1 MITKENY
8 DKLPD
13 YEKKLWHSH
22 DFEVKSGML
31 FLPCPEGADPQE
43 WGNAEKEAMK
53 DIVGLYGK
61 TWHFWQVDRGDE
73 LPIGYLT
80 LTWSLT
86 EYKQVDLDSALKGR
100 NVRLMVDHHDKAQQ
114 REGIEKPEIIPLANY
129 WWKEGR

>member
-1 MITKENY
+1 MRSGVRQYLIYDSPDKNARLIGVEYMITKENY

-22 DFEVKSGML
+22 DFEVKSAML

-43 WGNAEKEAMK
+43 WENAEKEAMK

-80 LTWSLT
+80 LMWSDRI
-86 EYKQVDLDSALKGR
+86 QAG
-100 NVRLMVDHHDKAQQ
+100 
-114 REGIEKPEIIPLANY
+114 
-129 WWKEGR
+129 